1 MKGVEYM
8 KYSGAI
14 ANLIKK
20 RKSLKVYE
28 FDGMQ
33 WIGDGAVLYPVF
45 GMRGLSDKELVHFLD
60 LDPSEIEVQHIKELA
75 LDLSANDDFECLI
88 TDRGPDVFQGIA
100 WCRTYYTEQGAIFLN
115 SRYFTPV
122 ERDKSVDM
130 PVDVYLRTADRDNKK
145 FPYVVL
151 KKGLYIYAVICPID
165 TWTQPEAFQQYQKL
179 TAQIKL
185 ARLNY
190 AYMCPDVLE
199 GVGDEEDD
207 DEDEE

>member
-1 MKGVEYM
+1 M

-20 RKSLKVYE
+20 RKFLKVYE

-122 ERDKSVDM
+122 ERDKSFDM

-151 KKGLYIYAVICPID
+151 KKRPVCLRGYLSDRYMVAARGLSAV
-165 TWTQPEAFQQYQKL
+165 PEAGRSDKACP
-179 TAQIKL
+179 AQL
-185 ARLNY
+185 CVYVPGCTGRSRRQ
-190 AYMCPDVLE
+190 
-199 GVGDEEDD
+199 GRR
-207 DEDEE
+207 